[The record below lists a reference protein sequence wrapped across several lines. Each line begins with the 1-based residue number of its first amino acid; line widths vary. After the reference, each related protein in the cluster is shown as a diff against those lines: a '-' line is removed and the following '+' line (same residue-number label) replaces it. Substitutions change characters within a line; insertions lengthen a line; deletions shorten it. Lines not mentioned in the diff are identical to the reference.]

1 LRGPLHN
8 SLQQRFILLR
18 RRLGRDLYQAVK
30 GEGMCPM
37 KTMADIK
44 ALLLLGLTVALGFSE
59 TVAQPVRKVPEARD
73 QITFSYAPVVKRAAP
88 AVVNVYVRQRV
99 RQGPT
104 FSNPFLE
111 QFFGRQFG
119 QSERVQNSLGS
130 GVIVTPTG
138 VVVTNNHVV
147 QGDAGTEIK
156 VALSD
161 AREFDAKVLLKDER
175 TDLAVLQI
183 KNSDIE
189 FPYLTF
195 ADADLLEVGDL
206 VMAIGNPF
214 GVGQTV
220 TTGIVSALAR
230 TRVGISDYQFF
241 IQTDAAINPG
251 NSGGALVDMQAR
263 LVGINTAIFS
273 KSGGSQ
279 GIGFAIPAN
288 MVRLVVDSALS
299 GGTVRRPWLGA
310 GLAEINQEIANAVGL
325 DRAAGA
331 LVSNVADGGPAA
343 KGGLRSGDI
352 IVAVDDKE
360 VTDPNAFQY
369 RFTTKGT
376 SGDVTIEVLRGGTR
390 RKLTIPLMVAP
401 ETPPRDVRD
410 LTGNNPFG
418 GAKVAN
424 LSPAVA
430 DELSISETKGVV
442 VIETEAYSIAR
453 RIGIQPGDIIV
464 ELNGEKVEATQ
475 NLEKQVSKGARVWR
489 MTIQRGGQTI
499 RTAIA
504 G

>member
-1 LRGPLHN
+1 M
-8 SLQQRFILLR
+8 IAKTA
-18 RRLGRDLYQAVK
+18 GRVIFCFVAMLAAAGGGALAQATK
-30 GEGMCPM
+30 
-37 KTMADIK
+37 
-44 ALLLLGLTVALGFSE
+44 
-59 TVAQPVRKVPEARD
+59 KVPETKE
-73 QITFSYAPVVKRAAP
+73 QIRFSYAPVVKRAAP

-99 RQGPT
+99 RQGPA

-111 QFFGRQFG
+111 QFFGPQFG
-119 QSERVQNSLGS
+119 KSERVQNSLGS
-130 GVIVTPTG
+130 GVIVAPNG

-147 QGDAGTEIK
+147 QGDAATEIK
-156 VALSD
+156 IALSD
-161 AREFDAKVLLKDER
+161 GREFDAKVLLKDER

-183 KNSDIE
+183 KNSDLE

-251 NSGGALVDMQAR
+251 NSGGPLVDMQGA

-288 MVRLVVDSALS
+288 MVRLVVDSALT

-310 GLAEINQEIANAVGL
+310 SLGEVTQDIASAVGL
-325 DRAAGA
+325 DRATGV
-331 LVSNVADGGPAA
+331 LVANVNEGGPAA
-343 KGGLRSGDI
+343 QGGLRGGDI
-352 IVAVDDKE
+352 ILAVDGKE
-360 VTDPNAFQY
+360 VLDPNAFSY
-369 RFTTKGT
+369 RFTTKGI
-376 SGDVTIEVLRGGTR
+376 SGEVTLEVLRGGTR
-390 RKLTIPLMVAP
+390 RKLSVPLMVAP
-401 ETPPRDVRD
+401 EDPPRDTKD
-410 LTGNNPFG
+410 LSGNNPFA
-418 GAKVAN
+418 GAKVSN

-430 DELSISETKGVV
+430 DELSVADTKGVV
-442 VIETEAYSIAR
+442 VVETEAYSIAR
-453 RIGIQPGDIIV
+453 RIGIQAGDIIAEV
-464 ELNGEKVEATQ
+464 NGQKVESTKD
-475 NLEKQVSKGARVWR
+475 LEKLVSKPARVWR

>member
-1 LRGPLHN
+1 MNLTA
-8 SLQQRFILLR
+8 
-18 RRLGRDLYQAVK
+18 AVK
-30 GEGMCPM
+30 P
-37 KTMADIK
+37 
-44 ALLLLGLTVALGFSE
+44 LLLLALVLALESAGAL
-59 TVAQPVRKVPEARD
+59 AQPVKKVPETKE
-73 QITFSYAPVVKRAAP
+73 QINFSYAPVVKRAAP

-99 RQGPT
+99 RQGPA

-119 QSERVQNSLGS
+119 QSERIQNSLGS
-130 GVIVTPTG
+130 GVIVAPNG
-138 VVVTNNHVV
+138 IVVTNNHVV

-156 VALSD
+156 VALAD

-251 NSGGALVDMQAR
+251 NSGGALVDMQGR
-263 LVGINTAIFS
+263 LIGINTAIFS

-288 MVRLVVDSALS
+288 MVRLVVDSALI
-299 GGTVRRPWLGA
+299 GATVRRPWLGA
-310 GLAEINQEIANAVGL
+310 NLAEVTAEIANAVGL

-343 KGGLRSGDI
+343 SGGLRGGDI
-352 IVAVDDKE
+352 IVSVDGKE
-360 VTDPNAFQY
+360 ITDPNAFQY
-369 RFTTKGT
+369 RFTTKGA
-376 SGDVTIEVLRGGTR
+376 SGEATLEVLRAGTR
-390 RKLTIPLMVAP
+390 RRLTVPLMVAP
-401 ETPPRDVRD
+401 ENPPRDARD

-430 DELSISETKGVV
+430 DELSITETKGVV

-453 RIGIQPGDIIV
+453 RIGIQPGDIVV
-464 ELNGEKVEATQ
+464 ELNGEKVGTTRD
-475 NLEKQVSKGARVWR
+475 LEKLVSKTARIWR
-489 MTIQRGGQTI
+489 MTIQRGAQTI

>member
-1 LRGPLHN
+1 MKTPDAAKTLVVLG
-8 SLQQRFILLR
+8 LLFAMAP
-18 RRLGRDLYQAVK
+18 GATFAQAVK
-30 GEGMCPM
+30 
-37 KTMADIK
+37 KTPD
-44 ALLLLGLTVALGFSE
+44 SRE
-59 TVAQPVRKVPEARD
+59 

-99 RQGPT
+99 RQG

-119 QSERVQNSLGS
+119 QSERLQSSLGS
-130 GVIVTPTG
+130 GVIVAPNG
-138 VVVTNNHVV
+138 VIVTNNHVV

-156 VALSD
+156 VALAD

-183 KNSDIE
+183 KNSGIE

-195 ADADLLEVGDL
+195 ADADLLEVGDMVL
-206 VMAIGNPF
+206 AIGNPF
-214 GVGQTV
+214 GVGQTI
-220 TTGIVSALAR
+220 TSGIVSALAR

-288 MVRLVVDSALS
+288 MVRLIVDSALQ
-299 GGTVRRPWLGA
+299 GGSVRRPWLGA
-310 GLAEINQEIANAVGL
+310 NLIEVSPDYANAAGL

-331 LVSNVADGGPAA
+331 LVSYVAEEGPAA
-343 KGGLRSGDI
+343 SAGLKTGDI
-352 IVAVDDKE
+352 IVSVDDKE
-360 VTDPNAFQY
+360 VADPNAFQY
-369 RFTTKGT
+369 RFTTRGA
-376 SGDVTIEVLRGGTR
+376 SGEASLEVLRGGTR
-390 RKLTIPLMVAP
+390 RKLTVALMVAP
-401 ETPPRDVRD
+401 ETPPRDTRN
-410 LTGNNPFG
+410 LAGNNPLG

-430 DELSISETKGVV
+430 EELSLTETKGVV
-442 VIETEAYSIAR
+442 VLETDFYSNAR
-453 RIGIQPGDIIV
+453 RIGIQPGDIVV
-464 ELNGEKVEATQ
+464 EINGEKIENARG
-475 NLEKQVSKGARVWR
+475 LEKVMSKSARVWR
-489 MTIQRGGQTI
+489 MSIQRKGELI
-499 RTAIA
+499 RTTIA
-504 G
+504 L